1 MVRSTSEDVSE
12 KSSRKAAEE
21 NYRVK
26 LGPWP
31 AFPESPAET
40 GQVKPAAR

>member
-1 MVRSTSEDVSE
+1 MMLIKVEE
-12 KSSRKAAEE
+12 KSSRAIAEE
-21 NYRVK
+21 AFYVK